1 MDNGVDNAD
10 PYGVDDEH
18 GEDDDDVD
26 SADAAV
32 NSGGFE
38 KTFCQVRSITMTRR
52 LLQSPIPSNDIL
64 RIQSFGTCSDANI
77 EST

>member
-1 MDNGVDNAD
+1 MDNAVDNAD
-10 PYGVDDEH
+10 PFGVDDEH

-38 KTFCQVRSITMTRR
+38 KTFCQVRIV
-52 LLQSPIPSNDIL
+52 
-64 RIQSFGTCSDANI
+64 
-77 EST
+77 E

>member
-1 MDNGVDNAD
+1 MDNAVDNAD
-10 PYGVDDEH
+10 PFGVDNEH
-18 GEDDDDVD
+18 GEVDDDED

-52 LLQSPIPSNDIL
+52 LLQSPIASNTIF
-64 RIQSFGTCSDANI
+64 RIQSFGKCLTAVI
-77 EST
+77 